1 VFDSTR
7 NGAVRVLVAL
17 LFAAPAALAGYVAP
31 EFMLR
36 RHQKPLGNTAIGFI
50 FGT

>member
-1 VFDSTR
+1 VF
-7 NGAVRVLVAL
+7 VVL

-36 RHQKPLGNTAIGFI
+36 RHQKPLGNATIGFI